1 MQNFAE
7 EFQKVRAMD
16 TKGKFK
22 KQLKNIESHY
32 QDIFVKTLGC
42 FHNDMVYSEL
52 PDKLHNIKEKLT
64 GYTIYRNKQTIKSL
78 NLASKDAAIAKLK
91 H

>member
-22 KQLKNIESHY
+22 KQLKNIESQY
-32 QDIFVKTLGC
+32 QNIFVKTLNR

-52 PDKLHNIKEKLT
+52 PDKLHIIKEKLT
-64 GYTIYRNKQTIKSL
+64 DKVGM
-78 NLASKDAAIAKLK
+78 
-91 H
+91 